1 MAVQYRDYY
10 EILGISKTA
19 TQDEIRKAFR
29 KLARKHHPDVTQE
42 KDKKSAEAK
51 FKEINEAYEVLGD
64 PERRKKYDQLG
75 PNWQEFAEAGAG
87 AGGGRRH
94 GAGGFPPRA
103 TDFEFGGTGFSDF
116 FEQFFG
122 GGARFSREEFAD
134 GGRMGFG
141 PVRGQDVEADLMVTI
156 DEVLHGSKR
165 TVSFRRGHEGKVETY
180 TVKIPPGVREG
191 KRIRLAGRGE
201 SGGRGGEPGDLYLNV
216 RIAKHPDYE
225 IDGNDLIF
233 RTQLEPWQMVLGTE
247 VEVPTPEG
255 KVKLKIRPGS
265 QVGQKL
271 RLRGKGLPAMTSN
284 AARGDFFVELEVVI
298 PTELTKAQRAAWEKL
313 ATPNGASRRGT

>member
-19 TQDEIRKAFR
+19 TQDEVRKAFR
-29 KLARKHHPDVTQE
+29 KLARKHHPDVAEE
-42 KDKKSAEAK
+42 KDKKAAEAK

-64 PERRKKYDQLG
+64 PEKRKKYDQLG
-75 PNWQEFAEAGAG
+75 PSWQEYAGAG
-87 AGGGRRH
+87 AGPQPRRGRGRT
-94 GAGGFPPRA
+94 AAGFPPEP
-103 TDFEFGGTGFSDF
+103 DFEFGGTGFSDF

-122 GGARFSREEFAD
+122 GGARFSRGGFTD
-134 GGRMGFG
+134 GSRMGFG
-141 PVRGQDVEADLMVTI
+141 AVRGQDVEADLMVTI

-201 SGGRGGEPGDLYLNV
+201 AGAQGGEAGDLYLNV

-225 IDGNDLIF
+225 IDGNDLIY
-233 RTQLEPWQMVLGTE
+233 RVQLEPWQLVLGAE
-247 VEVPTPEG
+247 IAVPTPDG
-255 KVKLKIRPGS
+255 RVKLKVRPGS

-271 RLRGKGLPAMTSN
+271 RLRGKGLPGMTTGT
-284 AARGDFFVELEVVI
+284 RGDFYVVLEVVI
-298 PTELTKAQRAAWEKL
+298 PTELTKEQRAAWEKL
-313 ATPNGASRRGT
+313 ATGNSSRTT